1 MISGNE
7 KRSGGFPPLSPFCD
21 EQLQATKPIRSP
33 RRRAVSDQL
42 YLLLQVWLIT
52 VLTVVDSGQFVIQ
65 HPGWFQ

>member
-1 MISGNE
+1 VVTKSG
-7 KRSGGFPPLSPFCD
+7 RVAFPPLLPFCG

-52 VLTVVDSGQFVIQ
+52 VLTVVDGGQVLIQ
-65 HPGWFQ
+65 HPEWLQ